1 MSTGNDQGLGGAGV
15 VTRIPPS
22 PTGRLHIGTARTAL
36 FNYLY
41 ARHEGGRV
49 VFRSEDT
56 DRARSKKEFEDEI
69 IEGLEWLGLSWDGEI
84 TRQSARTERYKELLH
99 KAIAD
104 GHAYLSKEP
113 AKDDPGRE
121 VEVVRLKNPGREVVF
136 EDLVRGPIN
145 THTGELGDFVIAR
158 SIDDP
163 LYHFA
168 VVVDDLDA
176 GVTHVI
182 RGEDHI
188 SNTARQILI
197 QEALG
202 APRPQYAHLPLILD
216 EKRAKLSK
224 RNGATSLMDYR
235 AEGFLPEAMV
245 NYLALLG
252 WNPGGE
258 REDFSLSELVE
269 EFSLAGI
276 QKSGAAWD
284 RAKLLS
290 VNQRWMRKLNEE
302 QFLARLA
309 ERPSPEKSG
318 EAATAFEHFAGS
330 SAAKQAAVIILLKE
344 RAQTLSGAR
353 AMLEGELKCLF
364 EKPAL
369 EKAQL
374 LAKEAVTGS
383 TSGYLMQAKEA
394 LENLPADSTA
404 DAIKAALMPLAD
416 ANPKEKGG
424 RGAVLWPLRYALSGQ
439 EKSPDPF
446 TLVSILGKEE
456 SLSRITTALS
466 LSRP

>member
-1 MSTGNDQGLGGAGV
+1 MNKV

-36 FNYLY
+36 FNYLF
-41 ARHEGGRV
+41 ARHAGGRV

-56 DRARSKKEFEDEI
+56 DRARSKAEFEEEI
-69 IEGLEWLGLSWDGEI
+69 IEGLRWLGLDWDGPI
-84 TRQSARTERYKELLH
+84 SRQSARTERYQELLH
-99 KAIAD
+99 QVIQS

-121 VEVVRLKNPGREVVF
+121 VEVVRLKNPGSEVVF

-202 APRPQYAHLPLILD
+202 APRPAYAHLPLILD

-224 RNGATSLMDYR
+224 RSGATSLMDYR
-235 AEGFLPEAMV
+235 AEGILPEAMV

-252 WNPGGE
+252 WNPGTPQ
-258 REDFSLSELVE
+258 EDFSLAELAGA
-269 EFSLAGI
+269 FSLEGI
-276 QKSGAAWD
+276 QKAGAAWD

-290 VNQRWMRKLNEE
+290 VNQRWMRKLSDAEYAELVAKQPGREE
-302 QFLARLA
+302 SA
-309 ERPSPEKSG
+309 EG
-318 EAATAFEHFAGS
+318 AATLEH
-330 SAAKQAAVIILLKE
+330 SAASLAAKPPIIGLLKE
-344 RAQTLSGAR
+344 RAQTFNEAR
-353 AMLEGELKCLF
+353 AMLAGELKCLF
-364 EKPAL
+364 ETPTL
-369 EKAQL
+369 DRAQL
-374 LAKEAVTGS
+374 TAKEAVAGS
-383 TSGYLMQAKEA
+383 TPSYLAAAKEA
-394 LENLPADSTA
+394 IGNLPADA
-404 DAIKAALMPLAD
+404 DADTAKTALMPLAD
-416 ANPKEKGG
+416 NNPKEKGG

-446 TLVSILGKEE
+446 TLISILGKTEVLARLE
-456 SLSRITTALS
+456 AAIAL
-466 LSRP
+466 LG